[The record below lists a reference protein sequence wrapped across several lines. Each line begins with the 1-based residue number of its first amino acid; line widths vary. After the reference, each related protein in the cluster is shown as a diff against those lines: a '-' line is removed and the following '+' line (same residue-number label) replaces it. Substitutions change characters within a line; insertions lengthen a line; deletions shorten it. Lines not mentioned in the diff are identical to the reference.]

1 MKKKQRKMKFIGE
14 EKVLIFIILLCG
26 VSLFAM
32 QTFFGAQISN
42 IKMNIEKVEYKI
54 EDQQK
59 KNESLTMQINELT
72 SFDNVSSVIE
82 DMGLAYNNKNIV
94 VINK

>member
-1 MKKKQRKMKFIGE
+1 MKKKQRKLKLTME
-14 EKVLIFIILLCG
+14 EKFLIFIILLCG
-26 VSLFAM
+26 ISLYAM

-42 IKMNIEKVEYKI
+42 VKMNIEKIEYKI
-54 EDQQK
+54 ENQEK

-72 SFDNVSSVIE
+72 AYDNVSSVIE

-94 VINK
+94 VISK